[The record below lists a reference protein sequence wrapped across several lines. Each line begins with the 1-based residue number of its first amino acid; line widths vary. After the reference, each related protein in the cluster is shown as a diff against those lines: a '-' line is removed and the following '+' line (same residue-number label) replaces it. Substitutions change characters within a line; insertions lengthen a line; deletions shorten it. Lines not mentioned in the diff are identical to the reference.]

1 MKLRRLVRASLFG
14 FSLFAL
20 SMISQA
26 ADSEVAPAGFADA
39 RDVPHGKLT
48 TLEYDSKAVGLKRK
62 VVVYTPLDFS
72 ADKKY
77 PVLYLLHGSGDD
89 ETGWTQK
96 GSANVILD
104 NLRADKKATPMIV
117 VMPYGFT
124 NAPGTPTRNPNA
136 TLEERQKAAGLFEQD
151 LLGDVIPLI
160 DGKYPTIADAA
171 HRALAGLSMGGGQ
184 TMRIGPKHSDTF
196 AYLGVFSA
204 GLGGRR
210 ATSPTPTPAP
220 PDATAS
226 YPDADTLNANL
237 KLFWVSCG
245 DTDPGLAGAKKLD
258 EVLTE
263 KKINHTWHQDTG
275 AHEWPVW
282 KNDLYL
288 FAQRLFHKE
297 S

>member
-1 MKLRRLVRASLFG
+1 MKLRRLIHASLLAFG
-14 FSLFAL
+14 LLAGNEIAVS
-20 SMISQA
+20 
-26 ADSEVAPAGFADA
+26 ADSEVAPPGFADA

-48 TLEYDSKAVGLKRK
+48 TLEYDSKSIGFKRK
-62 VVVYTPLDFS
+62 LVVYTPPDFNPN
-72 ADKKY
+72 KKY

-104 NLRADKKATPMIV
+104 NLFADKKATPTIV
-117 VMPYGFT
+117 AMPYGFT
-124 NAPGTPTRNPNA
+124 NAPGTPTRNPSA
-136 TLEERQKAAGLFEQD
+136 TPEERQKAAGAFERD
-151 LLGDVIPLI
+151 LLTDVIPFM
-160 DGKYPTIADAA
+160 DSHFRTIADRE

-184 TMRIGPKHSDTF
+184 TMRIGPLHSDTF

-210 ATSPTPTPAP
+210 GPEPGR

-226 YPDADTLNANL
+226 YPDAETLNANL

-245 DTDPGLAGAKKLD
+245 DKDPGLAGAKKLD

-263 KKINHTWHQDTG
+263 KKIKHVWHEDTG

-288 FAQRLFHKE
+288 FAQRLFH
-297 S
+297 

>member
-1 MKLRRLVRASLFG
+1 MILCRLIPASVLALCLVTTNEFAFG
-14 FSLFAL
+14 
-20 SMISQA
+20 
-26 ADSEVAPAGFADA
+26 ADSDVAPPGFADA
-39 RDVPHGKLT
+39 REVPHGKLAT
-48 TLEYDSKAVGLKRK
+48 IEYDSKAVGLKRK
-62 VVVYTPLDFS
+62 VVVYTPPDFS

-104 NLRADKKATPMIV
+104 NLYADKKATPMIV

-124 NAPGTPTRNPNA
+124 NAPGTPTRNPSA
-136 TLEERQKAAGLFEQD
+136 TPEERQKAAGLFEQD

-160 DGKYPTIADAA
+160 DSKYPTIADAA

-210 ATSPTPTPAP
+210 PTSSTATPVPP

-226 YPDADTLNANL
+226 YPNADTLNANL

-245 DTDPGLAGAKKLD
+245 DKDPGLAGAKKLD

-263 KKINHTWHQDTG
+263 KKINHMWHQDTG

-288 FAQRLFHKE
+288 FAQRLFR
-297 S
+297 

>member
-1 MKLRRLVRASLFG
+1 MNLCRLIRASFLALGLLATNKLAFG
-14 FSLFAL
+14 ADTG
-20 SMISQA
+20 A
-26 ADSEVAPAGFADA
+26 APEGFADA
-39 RDVPHGKLT
+39 REVPHGKLAT
-48 TLEYDSKAVGLKRK
+48 IEYDSKAVGLKRK
-62 VVVYTPLDFS
+62 AVVYTPPDFS

-104 NLRADKKATPMIV
+104 NLFADKKATPMIV

-136 TLEERQKAAGLFEQD
+136 TPEERQKAAGMFEQD
-151 LLGDVIPLI
+151 LLGDLISLI
-160 DGKYPTIADAA
+160 DSKYPTIADSA

-210 ATSPTPTPAP
+210 AISPTAAPT

-245 DTDPGLAGAKKLD
+245 DKDPGLAGAKKLD

-263 KKINHTWHQDTG
+263 KKINHVWHQDTG

-288 FAQRLFHKE
+288 FAQGLFR
-297 S
+297 